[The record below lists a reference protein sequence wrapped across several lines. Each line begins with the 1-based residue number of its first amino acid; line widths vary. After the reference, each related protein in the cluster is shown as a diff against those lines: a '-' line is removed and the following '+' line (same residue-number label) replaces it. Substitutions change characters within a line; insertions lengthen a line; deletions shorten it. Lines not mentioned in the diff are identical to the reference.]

1 MRFYGFKTLLA
12 LSVVASTALSA
23 QEALQLESVT
33 VSANKIEEEIKN
45 IPQSISVIDEV
56 MVEERGIKNLAD
68 IANEIPNFN
77 VSNFFANQSNFRGI
91 NPSIFSN
98 NNPVTIYIDGV
109 PQSSRYGYDVSL
121 ANVERIEVLRGP
133 QGALY
138 GKDSI
143 GGVINI
149 ITKTPSN
156 EWQGQIGAEYGSFN
170 TISSTFNASGALIKD
185 KLFLGLNGDYTKSDG
200 WVENENPKLDK
211 HADASKNHNLN
222 LNATYKPTENL
233 TAKLSISNGA
243 KRHNWLGDL
252 VPLAKFKDWKRND
265 AKKVNYETK
274 TFTDTFS
281 NSQALA
287 LDYEMERLRLSSVTT
302 HKKVTLEGEY
312 DADYGNNPM
321 MDGLMQF
328 QYLDTKTFTQEL
340 RLSSKESNAF
350 RYIGGLYFER
360 EKINNKWY
368 GQQMPPSPMM
378 PAPSEADAPSNTT
391 STTKAIFA
399 QSMIPLGDRF
409 ELTLGGRYQVIDKE
423 MISDTYFFPLG
434 NRPATPMLHLDMEH
448 KWNVFLPKAALSYK
462 VNDNWTSYATISKGY
477 LPGGFNF
484 FPMMPGDQNRFEPQT
499 SINYELGFHAQTLGN
514 RLRLSGALFYMDI
527 KDVHVFS
534 IDPNNHNN
542 FITDNA
548 DGATSKGIEL
558 EALYRATERI
568 DLNAALGIINAKYK
582 EYKSTFGTDNK
593 GNKIENTPSFNL
605 KLGITYTDPSGFY
618 ARGDVKMQGKTY
630 YSPTNTLYD
639 EAYTVVDTKLGY
651 RFGDWDIYA
660 YGKNITNTDYVAF
673 MQDRESYGNAYT
685 LMGKGRE
692 FGIGGR
698 YFF

>member
-68 IANEIPNFN
+68 IANEIPNLK
-77 VSNFFANQSNFRGI
+77 VSGFFAYESSFRGI
-91 NPSIFSN
+91 NTSHFTH

-109 PQSSRYGYDVSL
+109 PQSNRYGYDVSL

-156 EWQGQIGAEYGSFN
+156 EWQGAIGAEYGSFN
-170 TISSTFNASGALIKD
+170 TISSTFNASGALIQD
-185 KLFLGLNGDYTKSDG
+185 KLFLGLNGDFTKTDG

-211 HADASKNHNLN
+211 HADASKDHNLN

-252 VPLAKFKDWKRND
+252 VSPLDKAKNWTRDD

-302 HKKVTLEGEY
+302 HKKVTLEGDY
-312 DADYGNNPM
+312 DADFGNNPA

-328 QYLDTKTFTQEL
+328 QYLDTKTLTQEL

-360 EKINNKWY
+360 EKINNKRY
-368 GQQMPPSPMM
+368 GQQMPPNL
-378 PAPSEADAPSNTT
+378 EANAPSNTT

-423 MISDTYFFPLG
+423 MISDTYFSPLG
-434 NRPATPMLHLDMEH
+434 APPPAPMLHLDMDH

-462 VNDNWTSYATISKGY
+462 VNDDWTSYATISKGY
-477 LPGGFNF
+477 LPGGFNY
-484 FPMMPGDQNRFEPQT
+484 FPMTPTGNRFEPQT
-499 SINYELGFHAQTLGN
+499 SINYEIGFHAQTLGN

-527 KDVHVFS
+527 KDTHVHSV
-534 IDPNNHNN
+534 DPNNPSN
-542 FITDNA
+542 FITSNA
-548 DGATSKGIEL
+548 EGATSKGIEL
-558 EALYRATERI
+558 EALYRATDRI

-582 EYKSTFGTDNK
+582 EYKDMFGNDNT
-593 GNKIENTPSFNL
+593 GNKIESTPSFNL
-605 KLGITYTDPSGFY
+605 KLGVTYTDPSGFY

-630 YSPTNTLYD
+630 YSATNALYD

-651 RFGDWDIYA
+651 RFGDWDIYT
-660 YGKNITNTDYVAF
+660 YGKNITNTDYASF
-673 MQDRESYGNAYT
+673 MFDHGMPNSSFIVI
-685 LMGKGRE
+685 GKGRE